1 MNKEFNAE
9 NLQKVKN
16 YLEDTLFPWMQDEK
30 SLALVLRTGS
40 HAFGTN
46 TENSDEDYKVV
57 VLPPK
62 EFYLGL
68 NSFDG
73 FDKTGGKNFSN
84 SSKDDLDVVAYHFSK
99 FVAYALAGKPT
110 HIEILF
116 THEDDI
122 LYMNEQ
128 GRMLLE
134 IRNEFLTKDLFVKF
148 QGYIKSESFKIH
160 KSTRNDLL
168 EKYGYDTKSFMH
180 TVRLAEELIQI
191 AREGTLDTKR
201 PNAPH
206 LVELRN
212 GLLSKDEAE
221 TYLKNLLESIDEV
234 LEKST
239 LPDKPNKE
247 KINKWLVDLNLNYL
261 NNL

>member
-1 MNKEFNAE
+1 MNKELNEAQLE
-9 NLQKVKN
+9 KVRN
-16 YLEDTLFPWMQDEK
+16 YLTNTSFPWMNDN
-30 SLALVLRTGS
+30 LALVVRTGS

-46 TENSDEDYKVV
+46 TENSDEDYKVL

-73 FDKTGGKNFSN
+73 YDKTGGKNFTNTSAE
-84 SSKDDLDVVAYHFSK
+84 DMDVVAFHMSK
-99 FVAYALAGKPT
+99 FVIYALAGKPT

-116 THEDDI
+116 THKDDI
-122 LYMNEQ
+122 LYVNEFGQ
-128 GRMLLE
+128 ALLD

-160 KSTRNDLL
+160 KSTRTELL

-191 AREGTLDTKR
+191 ATECTLETKR
-201 PNAPH
+201 PNADK

-212 GLLSKDEAE
+212 GDLSKEEAE
-221 TYLKNLLESIDEV
+221 IYLQNLLDKIDTV
-234 LEKST
+234 LEIST
-239 LPDKPNKE
+239 LPEKPNKE
-247 KINKWLVDLNLNYL
+247 KINQWLVDLNLKYL